1 MNNNIKKY
9 RNIISVSSLFGGL
22 QIFLILIGA
31 IKGKIIAIYIGSE
44 GVGQLA
50 LFTSILEIVNLVCT
64 LGFGYS
70 ATRLVSKAHEVNSF
84 YEIRK
89 ILSIVSKIL
98 LFSAFVGTALLIL
111 FSKQISF
118 IFFGNDT
125 LFKSIIFLSIT
136 VFFTVFLNRNNL
148 FLQSFNEYKNLAKSN
163 LIGAFLGLIGS
174 FVFYYYFGINGIVPS
189 IIFTSVSLFLSS
201 SFFFRK
207 LKIKPIR
214 INLKTAITKGSPM
227 IKLGLVMV
235 LASIVGSI
243 VKNFINIFIINFGS
257 ISDLGFY
264 NAGHTIALSYVGM
277 IFTAMSYEY
286 FPRLSR
292 ISEDNKKV
300 RKAVNQQ
307 SEIIFLTLLPIL
319 VVLICFTELIINVF
333 LTSEF
338 YVIIKFIRLLSFSIL
353 INAGAFTISYIP
365 IVKGDKKVFFL
376 FNSLIPGIAAI
387 TLSSVGY
394 YFGNLTGLAIGICLV
409 SIVHFSFMVIVCKKL
424 YEFKVTKNFISFFVV
439 NLITISTA
447 FTITNFESN
456 LKYLNIFVLIFSFW
470 YSLYYINKLVDLK
483 EIINN
488 LLIKFRNSLNKKQ

>member
-1 MNNNIKKY
+1 LNKISKQY
-9 RNIISVSSLFGGL
+9 RNIISVTSIFGGL
-22 QIFLILIGA
+22 QILLILIGA

-44 GVGQLA
+44 GMGQLA
-50 LFTSILEIVNLVCT
+50 LFTSILEIVNLLCT

-70 ATRLVSKAHEVNSF
+70 ATRLVSKAHEQNSY

-98 LFSAFVGTALLIL
+98 LFSSTVGVILLIL
-111 FSKQISF
+111 FSKNISH
-118 IFFGNDT
+118 IFFGDET
-125 LFKSIIFLSIT
+125 FFMSIIFISGT

-148 FLQSFNEYKNLAKSN
+148 FLQSLNEFKNLAKSN
-163 LIGAFLGLIGS
+163 LFGAFFGLLGS
-174 FVFYYYFGINGIVPS
+174 FIFYYYYGINGIVPS
-189 IIFTSVSLFLSS
+189 IIFTSIFIFFSS
-201 SFFFRK
+201 TFYFKK
-207 LKIKPIR
+207 LKLEPIKITL
-214 INLKTAITKGSPM
+214 NNAITEGGPM

-235 LASIVGSI
+235 LASIVGAI
-243 VKNFINIFIINFGS
+243 VKNSINIFIINFGS

-333 LTSEF
+333 LTREF
-338 YVIIKFIRLLSFSIL
+338 YVIIKFIRILSFSIL
-353 INAGAFTISYIP
+353 INSAAFTISYIP
-365 IVKGDKKVFFL
+365 IAKGDKKVFFIYNTL
-376 FNSLIPGIAAI
+376 VPGIAAM
-387 TLSSVGY
+387 TFSSLGY

-409 SIVHFSFMVIVCKKL
+409 SIVHLSFMFIVCKKS
-424 YEFKVTKNFISFFVV
+424 YEFRVTKNFISFFIV

-447 FTITNFESN
+447 FTITFFESN
-456 LKYLNIFVLIFSFW
+456 LKYLNIFVLIFSIW
-470 YSLYYINKLVDLK
+470 YSLYHLNKLVDLK
-483 EIINN
+483 EIIND
-488 LLIKFRNSLNKKQ
+488 LLIKFKK

>member
-1 MNNNIKKY
+1 MDNNKKKY

-44 GVGQLA
+44 GIGQLA
-50 LFTSILEIVNLVCT
+50 LFSSILEIVNLVCT
-64 LGFGYS
+64 LGLGYS
-70 ATRLVSKAHEVNSF
+70 ATRLVSKAHEENSS

-98 LFSAFVGTALLIL
+98 LLSSFVGIALLIL
-111 FSKQISF
+111 FSKKISLV
-118 IFFGNDT
+118 FFGNDT

-148 FLQSFNEYKNLAKSN
+148 FLQSFNEFKNLAKSN
-163 LIGAFLGLIGS
+163 LIGAFFGLIGA

-189 IIFTSVSLFLSS
+189 IIFTSISVFLSS
-201 SFFFRK
+201 SFFFKK

-214 INLKTAITKGSPM
+214 ISLKSAITEGGPM

-243 VKNFINIFIINFGS
+243 VKNFLNIFITNFGG

-292 ISEDNKKV
+292 ISEDNNKV
-300 RKAVNQQ
+300 RIAVNQQ

-338 YVIIKFIRLLSFSIL
+338 FVIINFIRILSFSIL
-353 INAGAFTISYIP
+353 INAAAFTISYIP
-365 IVKGDKKVFFL
+365 IVKGDKKIFFL
-376 FNSLIPGIAAI
+376 FNSLFPGIAAM
-387 TLSSVGY
+387 TLSSIGF

-409 SIVHFSFMVIVCKKL
+409 SIIHFSLMFMVCKKL
-424 YEFKVTKNFISFFVV
+424 YEFNVTKKFISFFVV
-439 NLITISTA
+439 NLITISAA

-456 LKYLNIFVLIFSFW
+456 FKYLNIFVLIFSIW
-470 YSLYYINKLVDLK
+470 YSINHINKLVDLK

-488 LLIKFRNSLNKKQ
+488 LLIKFKK

>member
-1 MNNNIKKY
+1 MNINLKQY
-9 RNIISVSSLFGGL
+9 RNIISVTSLFGGL
-22 QIFLILIGA
+22 QILLILIGA

-44 GVGQLA
+44 GMGQLA
-50 LFTSILEIVNLVCT
+50 LFTSILEIVNLLCT

-70 ATRLVSKAHEVNSF
+70 ATRLVSKAHEENSY

-98 LFSAFVGTALLIL
+98 LFSSIVGVILLIL
-111 FSKQISF
+111 FSKQISA
-118 IFFGNDT
+118 IFFGDET
-125 LFKSIIFLSIT
+125 FYMSIIFISVT

-148 FLQSFNEYKNLAKSN
+148 FLQSLNEFKNLAKSN
-163 LIGAFLGLIGS
+163 LFGAFFGLLGAFI
-174 FVFYYYFGINGIVPS
+174 FYYYYGINGIVPS
-189 IIFTSVSLFLSS
+189 IIFTSISIFFSS
-201 SFFFRK
+201 TFYFKK
-207 LKIKPIR
+207 LKLEPIKISL
-214 INLKTAITKGSPM
+214 NNAIIEGGPM

-235 LASIVGSI
+235 LASIVGAI

-333 LTSEF
+333 LTREF
-338 YVIIKFIRLLSFSIL
+338 YVIIKFIRILSFSIL
-353 INAGAFTISYIP
+353 INSAAFTISYIP
-365 IVKGDKKVFFL
+365 IAKGDKKVFFIYNTL
-376 FNSLIPGIAAI
+376 VPGIAAM
-387 TLSSVGY
+387 TFSSLGY

-409 SIVHFSFMVIVCKKL
+409 SIVHLYFMFIVCKKS
-424 YEFKVTKNFISFFVV
+424 YEFRVTKNFISFFIV

-447 FTITNFESN
+447 FTITFFESN
-456 LKYLNIFVLIFSFW
+456 LKYLNIFVLIFSIW
-470 YSLYYINKLVDLK
+470 YSLYHLNKLVDLK
-483 EIINN
+483 EIIND
-488 LLIKFRNSLNKKQ
+488 LLIKFKK

>member
-1 MNNNIKKY
+1 MNNSTSKY
-9 RNIISVSSLFGGL
+9 RNIISVTSLFGGL
-22 QIFLILIGA
+22 QVFLILIGA
-31 IKGKIIAIYIGSE
+31 IKGKIIAIYIGAE
-44 GVGQLA
+44 GLGQLT

-70 ATRLVSKAHEVNSF
+70 ATRLVSKAHEANSY

-98 LFSAFVGTALLIL
+98 LFSSTVGVILLIL
-111 FSKQISF
+111 FSKNISH
-118 IFFGNDT
+118 IFFGDNT
-125 LFKSIIFLSIT
+125 LFMSIIFLSGT

-148 FLQSFNEYKNLAKSN
+148 FLQSFNEFKNLAKSN
-163 LIGAFLGLIGS
+163 LFGAFFGLLGS
-174 FVFYYYFGINGIVPS
+174 FVFYYYYGINGIVPS
-189 IIFTSVSLFLSS
+189 IIFTSISIFLSS
-201 SFFFRK
+201 TFYFKK
-207 LKIKPIR
+207 LKLEPIKISL
-214 INLKTAITKGSPM
+214 NHAISEGGPM

-235 LASIVGSI
+235 LASIIGSL
-243 VKNFINIFIINFGS
+243 VKNFINIFITNYGGVA
-257 ISDLGFY
+257 DLGLY

-300 RKAVNQQ
+300 SEAVNQQ

-319 VVLICFTELIINVF
+319 VVLICFTELIINIL

-338 YVIIKFIRLLSFSIL
+338 YVIIKFIRILSFSIL
-353 INAGAFTISYIP
+353 INSAAFTISYIP
-365 IVKGDKKVFFL
+365 IVKGNKKVFFL
-376 FNSLIPGIAAI
+376 FNSLIPGISA
-387 TLSSVGY
+387 LLLFSGGY

-409 SIVHFSFMVIVCKKL
+409 SIIHFSFMFIVCKKL
-424 YEFKVTKNFISFFVV
+424 YEFIISKKFILFFGV

-447 FTITNFESN
+447 FLITNFESN

-470 YSLYYINKLVDLK
+470 YSLYHLNKLVDISG
-483 EIINN
+483 IINN
-488 LLIKFRNSLNKKQ
+488 LLIRFRTTLNKKK